1 MKVKKFILCFTA
13 FAALLS
19 GSLMRA
25 QNAAS
30 FVGTWQGAL
39 KPAGAPREL
48 RMVLKI
54 ELADDKL
61 KGTFYSIDQQAPPI
75 PVTTL
80 TRDGAS
86 IKMSMSMLNGTFEG
100 TLSPDGSSIAGTWSQ
115 GVSIPLTVVKATPAT
130 VWTIPDPPPPPKV
143 MAADAKLSFEVSTIK
158 PSRPEERFS
167 LLLNQSGM
175 LNTTATSASD
185 LIKFA
190 YGVHPKQIVG
200 GPAWMESDKFDVTG
214 KPDTPG
220 IPNVPQLQMMI
231 QKLLADRFQ
240 LAFHKDKRELN
251 VYAITETKTG
261 SKITKADPSPLAV
274 PGFAGGGQRGMNVRN
289 STIAEF
295 AGILQANVLDRPV
308 IDQTGFGLDRFNF
321 ILKWTP
327 EGAQLQGAGA
337 PPNAPPPVPDAD
349 APPDIFTAFQQQ
361 LGLKLDSVKAPVDAL
376 VIDKVEKPSD
386 N

>member
-1 MKVKKFILCFTA
+1 MAYGQDGYGNAWLRRNRPNLFRLVVSEGSIPKTSIGILLGQQC
-13 FAALLS
+13 LHK
-19 GSLMRA
+19 GRY
-25 QNAAS
+25 Q
-30 FVGTWQGAL
+30 
-39 KPAGAPREL
+39 APR
-48 RMVLKI
+48 
-54 ELADDKL
+54 
-61 KGTFYSIDQQAPPI
+61 S
-75 PVTTL
+75 
-80 TRDGAS
+80 
-86 IKMSMSMLNGTFEG
+86 
-100 TLSPDGSSIAGTWSQ
+100 LSCSYFSYI
-115 GVSIPLTVVKATPAT
+115 
-130 VWTIPDPPPPPKV
+130 PPKV
-143 MAADAKLSFEVSTIK
+143 MAADAKPSFEDSTIK
-158 PSRPEERFS
+158 PSRPEARFS

-175 LNTTATSASD
+175 LNTTATSVSD

-251 VYAITETKTG
+251 VYAIIVTKTG

-327 EGAQLQGAGA
+327 DGAQLQGAGA
-337 PPNAPPPVPDAD
+337 PPNALPTVPDAE